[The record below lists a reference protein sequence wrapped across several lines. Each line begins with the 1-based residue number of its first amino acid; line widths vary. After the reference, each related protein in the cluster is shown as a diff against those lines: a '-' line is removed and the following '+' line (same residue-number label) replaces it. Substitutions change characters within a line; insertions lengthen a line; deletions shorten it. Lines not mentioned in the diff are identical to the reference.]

1 MKKCVLIYNPNSGK
15 GRARVEKN
23 IEKIKQKFFLHG
35 YELEVIPT
43 KYKGHA
49 SSIVKELKNID
60 LVVSIGGDG
69 TFSEVMNG
77 NFKRKNKIL
86 LSHIPIGTAN
96 DLGNMFGY
104 GKNLLKNIDL
114 LLNGSV
120 KNIDICTINGQPFSY
135 CAAFGNFVNISY
147 ETPRSLKKKI
157 GYLAYLVTG
166 FKNLL
171 NKNKIYDVEYK
182 VNGKKYKNS
191 MSFVIMSNSSSVAGI
206 KNLYKNVKIDDNVFE
221 VLICS
226 FNKKIEI
233 IKILYYLFSRKIYKS
248 SYFKCYKT
256 SDFKIKFK
264 NNGIYK
270 WSIDGEKYETNN
282 ICDIKIEKNLEMI
295 IPNKNISTLF
305 KVQ

>member
-69 TFSEVMNG
+69 TFNEVMNG

-114 LLNGSV
+114 LYFQGLIKRTAFYIKPKEDVDSDYNLDILISI
-120 KNIDICTINGQPFSY
+120 NI
-135 CAAFGNFVNISY
+135 
-147 ETPRSLKKKI
+147 
-157 GYLAYLVTG
+157 
-166 FKNLL
+166 
-171 NKNKIYDVEYK
+171 
-182 VNGKKYKNS
+182 
-191 MSFVIMSNSSSVAGI
+191 
-206 KNLYKNVKIDDNVFE
+206 
-221 VLICS
+221 
-226 FNKKIEI
+226 
-233 IKILYYLFSRKIYKS
+233 
-248 SYFKCYKT
+248 
-256 SDFKIKFK
+256 
-264 NNGIYK
+264 
-270 WSIDGEKYETNN
+270 
-282 ICDIKIEKNLEMI
+282 
-295 IPNKNISTLF
+295 
-305 KVQ
+305 